1 MTDSI
6 HKLVKLTIDSPNL
19 NLQKMPT
26 HVRITNQYVDIN
38 DTHLITS
45 PFVINQPLV
54 AGEAVIDLVATTNG
68 SVYEVTL
75 LCRGEPLADAYFFM
89 PPTDKRLSELD
100 LFTAYPPKKAI
111 DGWWKEITA
120 VFDSIKAGIKSEF
133 ERIITEF
140 NNIRYRMV
148 TVTGDYTL
156 QAVDFDGKTIIRVA
170 SQTPCVV
177 SVPADVA
184 PLDFTGRSVT
194 IRNVSINPVTIMGG
208 AGVVLY
214 PADGVILRRGGSTAT
229 LIYASVN
236 AWDIYGEMP

>member
-1 MTDSI
+1 MTDTI
-6 HKLVKLTIDSPNL
+6 HKTVKLTVDSQNL
-19 NLQKMPT
+19 RLEKVPT

-38 DTHLITS
+38 DTHLITA
-45 PFVINQPLV
+45 PFTKQQALTGG
-54 AGEAVIDLVATTNG
+54 AGVMDVVSTTNG
-68 SVYEVTL
+68 SVYEVVL
-75 LCRGEPLADAYFFM
+75 LHKSEVLVDAYFLM
-89 PPTDKRLSELD
+89 PPVDCALSTLE
-100 LFTAYPPKKAI
+100 LFTSYPPKKAI
-111 DGWWKEITA
+111 DGWWKEVNNT
-120 VFDSIKAGIKSEF
+120 F
-133 ERIITEF
+133 ERIITQF

-156 QAVDFDGKTIIRVA
+156 QDADFDGKTIIRVA

-208 AGVVLY
+208 AGVVLS
-214 PADGVILRRGGSTAT
+214 PADGVILRRDGSTAT

-236 AWDIYGEMP
+236 AWDIYGEIP